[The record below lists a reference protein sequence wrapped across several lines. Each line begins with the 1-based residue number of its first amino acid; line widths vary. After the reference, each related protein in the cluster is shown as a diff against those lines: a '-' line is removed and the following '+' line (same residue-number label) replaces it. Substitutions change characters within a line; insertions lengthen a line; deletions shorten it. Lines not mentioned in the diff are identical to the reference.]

1 LSSEPDKE
9 YMIEDSQW
17 ARPIDDPRS
26 NESTERSHIE
36 ANDLKADIV
45 FRQRHRHPELIRETE
60 AWLRNNWQWFDP
72 SHSHRM
78 LWPDRDYQPGL
89 DILVA
94 GCGTNQAAAL
104 AFTNPSA
111 KVVAV
116 DVSEPALDQQRY
128 LKHKYGL
135 TNLDLHLLP
144 IEEVPML
151 GFDFDLVVSTGV
163 LQHLADPVIG
173 MKALAACLRSDG
185 VIGVMLYAK
194 YGRIGVELMESVFRD
209 LELRQ
214 DDTSL
219 QIVKEAISLL
229 SVDHPTR
236 SYLRLETS
244 PPYDAVLL
252 DTFLHGRAQN
262 YTVDDC
268 LELVASAGLVFQDWL
283 QKVPYHHHD
292 LVSAV
297 PGFRPVIAGLPE
309 AKLWSVM
316 ERIHATNACHYFM
329 ACHPDRP
336 KESYTIDFS
345 EASCLDYV
353 PCMRVRCDVSG
364 SEISRP
370 GGRMG
375 LSPAQLSFVQ
385 NIDGRRTIRE
395 IAAGVAQGRGGAA
408 DFEEL
413 ARELF
418 QALWRLDFLAM
429 ELNPLVA

>member
-1 LSSEPDKE
+1 MADA
-9 YMIEDSQW
+9 QW
-17 ARPIDDPRS
+17 ARSIDGLRS
-26 NESTERSHIE
+26 DESTHGDDAE
-36 ANDLKADIV
+36 ANHLKAGSV
-45 FRQRHRHPELIRETE
+45 FRHRYRYPQLIRELQ
-60 AWLRNNWQWFDP
+60 AWLRNNWQSFDP

-78 LWPDRDYQPGL
+78 FWPDRDYQPGL
-89 DILVA
+89 DILIA
-94 GCGTNQAAAL
+94 GCGTSQAAAF

-128 LKHKYGL
+128 LKRKYGL
-135 TNLDLHLLP
+135 SNLDLHLLP

-173 MKALAACLRSDG
+173 MKALGACLRPDG

-194 YGRIGVELMESVFRD
+194 YGRIGVEVMESVFRD
-209 LELRQ
+209 LGLSK

-219 QIVKEAISLL
+219 QIAKEAISLL
-229 SVDHPTR
+229 SADHPTR
-236 SYLRLETS
+236 NYLKLETS
-244 PPYDAVLL
+244 PPYGAVLV

-268 LELVASAGLVFQDWL
+268 LELVAAAGLVFQDWL
-283 QKVPYHHHD
+283 QKAPYYHHD
-292 LVSAV
+292 LVSYV
-297 PGFRPVIAGLPE
+297 PGFSPAVAGLPE

-336 KESYTIDFS
+336 KASYAIGFS
-345 EASCLDYV
+345 GIECLDYV
-353 PCMRVRCDVSG
+353 PCMRTRCDVSG
-364 SEISRP
+364 SEIFRP
-370 GGRMG
+370 DWRMG
-375 LSPAQLSFVQ
+375 LSPTQLSLVQ
-385 NIDGRRTIRE
+385 HIDGCRTIRE
-395 IAAGVAQGRGGAA
+395 IAACVAQGRGSVV

-429 ELNPLVA
+429 ELNPLADMRP